1 MFFLTTI
8 LLQVLIKKQKSMKRV
23 SKKIIRI
30 NYYCS
35 ISKLVL
41 ITFLTVTTFSCSND
55 DDHVDSPIIFNEIP
69 QEIKNLIYFSG
80 DEKASIVL
88 INAQAGPSTVLDEEL
103 VDELS
108 EFLSPRGI
116 LTVNVHQAQT
126 LNPEILFN
134 NDITL
139 DDAVKFNTQSIEALY
154 EVVNHF
160 KDEGRTVYVL
170 GLSFGAFITQELIA
184 QKGIN
189 VADKYLIITGR
200 LDMND
205 NFWQALAEGR
215 TGYFENGATPIIN
228 SEPEETIFGRNEAK
242 LFASLIMNRY
252 TQHFSSIES
261 LSNITYIYGET
272 DEAVGSLTA
281 EEVLFLQSKN
291 ANILFGNGGHDEPF
305 EGFIE
310 QGFSEAFGIE

>member
-1 MFFLTTI
+1 MKKVLTKMMRIKYGATTPKLILTT
-8 LLQVLIKKQKSMKRV
+8 LLSVIML
-23 SKKIIRI
+23 
-30 NYYCS
+30 
-35 ISKLVL
+35 
-41 ITFLTVTTFSCSND
+41 SCSND
-55 DDHVDSPIIFNEIP
+55 DDKPPTPTFNDIP
-69 QEIKNLIYFSG
+69 QNIKDLIYFSG
-80 DEKASIVL
+80 DEKASTVL
-88 INAQAGPSTVLDEEL
+88 INAQAGPSIVLDEEL
-103 VDELS
+103 VDNLS
-108 EFLSPRGI
+108 GFLSPRGI

-126 LNPEILFN
+126 LNPEILLN

-139 DDAVKFNTQSIEALY
+139 DDAVNFNNQSIETLY

-184 QKGIN
+184 QKGID

-205 NFWQALAEGR
+205 VFWQALAEGR
-215 TGYFENGATPIIN
+215 TGDFENGVTPILN

-242 LFASLIMNRY
+242 LFAGLIMNRY

-281 EEVLFLQSKN
+281 EEISFLQSKN
-291 ANILFGNGGHDEPF
+291 ANILSGTGGHDEPF